1 MHANTEAPRTYRA
14 VFFDLDGTLLSM
26 ELDEFLGTYY
36 RRLAGFVGAHG
47 YDVEAFVPALNA
59 GIKAMMAIDDGR
71 ANADKFWE
79 AFFARFDAP
88 EEDMRPLVE
97 RFYREEFGRIGEGVV
112 PNEHMVAAV
121 NALAEKG
128 YPLVLATMPLF
139 PRVAVEWRLRWAGV
153 DPAAFSRITT
163 FENSTSTKPKL
174 AYFAENLA
182 ACGLRGEDVL
192 MVGNNTVEDL
202 AIRGLGAD
210 AFLVTDHLLDPAHLD
225 LATVRHGSTAGFAA
239 WVKALPACA
248 DPAQGVE
255 GGIVA
260 ASRTQEV
267 LDRDASAEAIAAE
280 AEAQRAAQAE
290 NARIAHRTQQTPE
303 GKAAGLSYAGVFE
316 ECRDAAGAAAPETSA
331 AAAENGR

>member
-1 MHANTEAPRTYRA
+1 MNAEAKAARAYRA
-14 VFFDLDGTLLSM
+14 VFFDLDGTLLPM

-47 YDVEAFVPALNA
+47 YDVESFVPALNA
-59 GIKAMMAIDDGR
+59 GIKTMMAIDDGR

-88 EEDMRPLVE
+88 KEDMRPLVD
-97 RFYREEFGRIGEGVV
+97 RFYREEFGRIGENVA

-163 FENSTSTKPKL
+163 FENSASTKPKL

-192 MVGNNTVEDL
+192 MAGNNTVEDL
-202 AIRGLGAD
+202 AILGLGAD

-225 LATVRHGSTAGFAA
+225 LATVKHGSTAEFAA
-239 WVKALPACA
+239 WAKALPACA
-248 DPAQGVE
+248 DPAQGVDD
-255 GGIVA
+255 GMMPQDRVK
-260 ASRTQEV
+260 EV

-280 AEAQRAAQAE
+280 GEARRAAQAE
-290 NARIAHRTQQTPE
+290 NARIAHRTQETPE

-316 ECRDAAGAAAPETSA
+316 DGGDAAVAVSSEAGSA
-331 AAAENGR
+331 ALEEGR